1 MPRFTT
7 LALVLA
13 ASVLAAACDPV
24 PEPTQPREAP
34 DVPWPAV
41 TIDAEVKTP
50 LYAADVL
57 AECFEHP
64 EITYGAPT
72 LVHYE
77 DQVPDGDDQ
86 QPMLFCVDV
95 SAHLDV
101 GDCIR
106 TALLELGG
114 AMSF

>member
-1 MPRFTT
+1 MQRLIITT
-7 LALVLA
+7 IFA
-13 ASVLAAACDPV
+13 ASALAAACDPV
-24 PEPTQPREAP
+24 HEPTQPREAP

-57 AECFEHP
+57 AECFAHP

-77 DQVPDGDDQ
+77 DQAPDGDDQ
-86 QPMLFCVDV
+86 QPMLFCVAV
-95 SAHLDV
+95 TTHLDT
-101 GDCIR
+101 GDCVR
-106 TALLELGG
+106 QHLLALGG
-114 AMSF
+114 KVSF